1 MKRYLNGSKR
11 IKNLKVVSERLRAQ
25 GEMLEP
31 TFLLSF
37 HGLKE

>member
-1 MKRYLNGSKR
+1 MKRYVNGSKK
-11 IKNLKVVSERLRAQ
+11 IKNLKVVNERLRAQ
-25 GEMLEP
+25 VEILEP

>member
-1 MKRYLNGSKR
+1 MKRYVNGSKR
-11 IKNLKVVSERLRAQ
+11 IKNLKVVNEILRAQ
-25 GEMLEP
+25 AEILEP